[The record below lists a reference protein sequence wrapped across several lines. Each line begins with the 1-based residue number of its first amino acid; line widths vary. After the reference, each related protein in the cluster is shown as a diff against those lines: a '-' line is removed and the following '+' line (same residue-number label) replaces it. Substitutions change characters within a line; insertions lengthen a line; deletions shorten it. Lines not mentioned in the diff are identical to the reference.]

1 MTLDILDDSKNG
13 SFMYWLWL
21 VHIYAQNEKYYILI
35 NLKQIAYANKVFQ
48 GIHEPTF
55 LDEYLVTPNVQN
67 NNLILSWLFQSKS
80 RAKH

>member
-1 MTLDILDDSKNG
+1 
-13 SFMYWLWL
+13 MYWLWL

>member
-1 MTLDILDDSKNG
+1 
-13 SFMYWLWL
+13 MYWLWL

-55 LDEYLVTPNVQN
+55 LDEYLVAPNVQN

>member
-48 GIHEPTF
+48 EPTF
-55 LDEYLVTPNVQN
+55 LDEYLVAPNVQN